1 MAIKFLSILIFS
13 FALGLVALGTVTWWV
28 EKGRRRN
35 LGLAMVLTGLVIA
48 GGYAFLGSRYAIT
61 LWGRLIITVD
71 LPRLMATAL
80 LYTLGVLAG
89 LGLSGGLFLWLSG
102 RLVQPTRLER
112 KMGTFLCA
120 VLLIALLISLLAMQI
135 SR

>member
-48 GGYAFLGSRYAIT
+48 GGYAFLGSRYAIV

-89 LGLSGGLFLWLSG
+89 LGLAGGLFLWLSG
-102 RLVQPTRLER
+102 RLIHPTRLER
-112 KMGTFLCA
+112 KIAIFLCA
-120 VLLIALLISLLAMQI
+120 VLLIALLISLLAMGI

>member
-13 FALGLVALGTVTWWV
+13 FALGLAALGAVTRWV

-35 LGLAMVLTGLVIA
+35 LGLAMMLSGLVIA
-48 GGYAFLGSRYAIT
+48 GGYAFLGSRYAIV

-89 LGLSGGLFLWLSG
+89 LGLAGGLFLWLSG
-102 RLVQPTRLER
+102 RLIQPTRLER
-112 KMGTFLCA
+112 KIVVFLCA
-120 VLLIALLISLLAMQI
+120 VLLIALLISLLAMGI